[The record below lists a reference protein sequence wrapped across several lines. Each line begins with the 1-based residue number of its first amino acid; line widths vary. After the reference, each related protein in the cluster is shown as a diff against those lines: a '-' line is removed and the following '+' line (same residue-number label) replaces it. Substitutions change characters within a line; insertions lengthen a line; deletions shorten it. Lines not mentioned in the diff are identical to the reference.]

1 MKHDYYE
8 APNLNDKIAK
18 AAESFCLHS
27 SASSQ
32 LAGISG
38 KRWDMLQSSGSS
50 GSGSD
55 NMPEKVAKL
64 ESDVAHIKRDVD
76 ELITD
81 VKAIDKNMITI
92 LARLDSIKESLT
104 NKPSSDAVDRKI
116 SDAKLA
122 VLLGVPAIIA
132 AGTGLYKLSMYFFF
146 SA

>member
-64 ESDVAHIKRDVD
+64 ESNVAHIKRDVD
-76 ELITD
+76 ELKTD

-122 VLLGVPAIIA
+122 VLLGIPAIIA

>member
-76 ELITD
+76 ELKTD
-81 VKAIDKNMITI
+81 VKAIDKKYDNYSCT
-92 LARLDSIKESLT
+92 S
-104 NKPSSDAVDRKI
+104 
-116 SDAKLA
+116 
-122 VLLGVPAIIA
+122 
-132 AGTGLYKLSMYFFF
+132 GLYKRILNKQ
-146 SA
+146 AIK

>member
-76 ELITD
+76 ELKTD

-104 NKPSSDAVDRKI
+104 NKPSSDTVDRKI

>member
-1 MKHDYYE
+1 
-8 APNLNDKIAK
+8 
-18 AAESFCLHS
+18 
-27 SASSQ
+27 
-32 LAGISG
+32 
-38 KRWDMLQSSGSS
+38 
-50 GSGSD
+50 
-55 NMPEKVAKL
+55 MPEKVAKL

-76 ELITD
+76 ELKTD

-116 SDAKLA
+116 SGAKLA

>member
-1 MKHDYYE
+1 
-8 APNLNDKIAK
+8 
-18 AAESFCLHS
+18 
-27 SASSQ
+27 
-32 LAGISG
+32 
-38 KRWDMLQSSGSS
+38 
-50 GSGSD
+50 
-55 NMPEKVAKL
+55 MPEKVAKL

-76 ELITD
+76 ELKTD

-116 SDAKLA
+116 SDAK

>member
-18 AAESFCLHS
+18 AAKSFCLHS

-32 LAGISG
+32 LAGYLAKDG
-38 KRWDMLQSSGSS
+38 TCFNQVVAVGL
-50 GSGSD
+50 GSD

-76 ELITD
+76 ELKTD

-92 LARLDSIKESLT
+92 LARLDSLKRILNKQAIK
-104 NKPSSDAVDRKI
+104 
-116 SDAKLA
+116 
-122 VLLGVPAIIA
+122 
-132 AGTGLYKLSMYFFF
+132 
-146 SA
+146 

>member
-64 ESDVAHIKRDVD
+64 ESDVTHIKRDVD
-76 ELITD
+76 ELKTD

>member
-64 ESDVAHIKRDVD
+64 ESNVAHIKRDVD
-76 ELITD
+76 ELKTD